1 MKKKILLSVLSVFS
15 LMIVSKTFAQ
25 SYHHDRDRYET
36 RKDMYEVQR
45 HQDNINYIL
54 QRIDETKMKMDRA
67 RYHNNFY
74 AFNRHKEKLASLY
87 RQLDNE
93 RDALA
98 IDMRRTHID
107 RRVASSR
114 RF

>member
-1 MKKKILLSVLSVFS
+1 MKKKILLSVFSVFS
-15 LMIVSKTFAQ
+15 LMIASKTFAQ
-25 SYHHDRDRYET
+25 SFYHERDRYET
-36 RKDMYEVQR
+36 RKDAYEVQR

-54 QRIDETKMKMDRA
+54 NRIDETKAKMARA
-67 RYHNNFY
+67 QYHNNFY
-74 AFNRHKEKLASLY
+74 AYNRHKERLEGLY

-93 RDALA
+93 RNALA
-98 IDMRRTHID
+98 IDMRHVHID

>member
-1 MKKKILLSVLSVFS
+1 MKKKILLSVFSVFS
-15 LMIVSKTFAQ
+15 LLIASNTFAQ
-25 SYHHDRDRYET
+25 SYHHERDRYET

-54 QRIDETKMKMDRA
+54 QRIDETKAKMDRA
-67 RYHNNFY
+67 QYHNNFY
-74 AFNRHKEKLASLY
+74 AFNRQKAKLAGLY

-93 RDALA
+93 RNALA
-98 IDMRRTHID
+98 IDMRHVHID